1 MERQIDTETDKHR
14 DEHTYSQMYILK
26 NSSLVQRERDKKDTD
41 TQTGNKERIVR
52 MNLGTD
58 K

>member
-41 TQTGNKERIVR
+41 TQTGNKERIV
-52 MNLGTD
+52 
-58 K
+58 